1 MIGAISIYQRGMC
14 SLGEDYS
21 NEGCVCAVLLPGWGA
36 RTPVPVLPRGCRAPP
51 AAQNRIP
58 LVPKTGSGPPG
69 GCLAPHT
76 PLMPPLSSQAGGIPK
91 AQGLGAVPG
100 ACRRPRP
107 QICHFTP
114 SPPHSHLTKLFGA
127 VLALSP
133 FLGSFPTAAG
143 GGEHVPCLQTWLC
156 LLGSWDLAFRRRLL
170 HSLKQNQGA

>member
-1 MIGAISIYQRGMC
+1 MC
-14 SLGEDYS
+14 CLAPGLGSAYACPCPATRLQGPPCSPKQDP
-21 NEGCVCAVLLPGWGA
+21 PG
-36 RTPVPVLPRGCRAPP
+36 P
-51 AAQNRIP
+51 QNRI
-58 LVPKTGSGPPG
+58 GPPG
-69 GCLAPHT
+69 GCLSPHT
-76 PLMPPLSSQAGGIPK
+76 PLMQPLSSQAGGIPK

-114 SPPHSHLTKLFGA
+114 SPSHSHLTKLFGA

-143 GGEHVPCLQTWLC
+143 GGERVPCLQTWLC